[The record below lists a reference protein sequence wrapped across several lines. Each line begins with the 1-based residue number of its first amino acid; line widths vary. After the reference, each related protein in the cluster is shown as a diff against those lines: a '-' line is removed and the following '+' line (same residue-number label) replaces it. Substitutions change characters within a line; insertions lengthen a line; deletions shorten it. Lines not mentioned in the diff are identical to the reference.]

1 MNRLAFLKNILIKKY
16 SNITGKRII
25 EELFDKK
32 IISER
37 NILICQIKS
46 EWNNMDKDILVKE
59 KQFILAEKYSISEE
73 LVYKYANSKEFEEI
87 HY

>member
-1 MNRLAFLKNILIKKY
+1 MNRLAFLKNILIQKY